1 MAFGYKEVATLK
13 RDTARS
19 PILLASDFPIL
30 RDSLKVHFEKASELE
45 LVACANNLEEV
56 IPLVDSCKP
65 KLVLLDLNIDLDDLC
80 SLLDKIHE
88 KNEARSLIMS
98 DDLESDLVMKVLRHG
113 ANGVVPRRTSSE
125 LFTKSITTV
134 LAGHFW
140 VSRAL
145 ITDFVQQI
153 RKNAGAEAQQPSVTP
168 AETIGVV
175 VPTANAISPRIEE
188 AETYRFGLTRREVQI
203 IGALADGQTNKD
215 IAGTLGISEAT
226 VKHHLT
232 NVYDKLGVYNRVELV
247 LFAVNHGL
255 CRTST
260 ISAVLPSTM

>member
-1 MAFGYKEVATLK
+1 LK
-13 RDTARS
+13 HDTARS

-45 LVACANNLEEV
+45 LVACANNQEEV
-56 IPLVDSCKP
+56 IPLVDSYKP

-98 DDLESDLVMKVLRHG
+98 DDLESDRVMKVLRHG
-113 ANGVVPRRTSSE
+113 ANGVVTRRTSPE

-140 VSRAL
+140 VSRAM
-145 ITDFVQQI
+145 ITDFVHQI
-153 RKNAGAEAQQPSVTP
+153 RKNAGAEVQKLSVTQ
-168 AETIGVV
+168 AEKVGVV
-175 VPTANAISPRIEE
+175 VPAVHAISARMEE
-188 AETYRFGLTRREVQI
+188 AETYRFGLTRREAQI
-203 IGALADGQTNKD
+203 IGALVDGQTNKD

-255 CRTST
+255 CRTKT
-260 ISAVLPSTM
+260 ISAVLPPAM

>member
-1 MAFGYKEVATLK
+1 LK
-13 RDTARS
+13 HDTARS

-45 LVACANNLEEV
+45 LVACANNQEEV

-88 KNEARSLIMS
+88 KSEARSLIMS
-98 DDLESDLVMKVLRHG
+98 DDLESDRVMKVLRHG
-113 ANGVVPRRTSSE
+113 ANGVVPRRTSPE

-140 VSRAL
+140 VSRAM
-145 ITDFVQQI
+145 ITDFVYQI
-153 RKNAGAEAQQPSVTP
+153 RKNTGAEVQKASVTQ
-168 AETIGVV
+168 AEKVGAI
-175 VPTANAISPRIEE
+175 PTANAVSPRMEE
-188 AETYRFGLTRREVQI
+188 VETYRFGLTRREAQI
-203 IGALADGQTNKD
+203 VGALVDGQTNKD
-215 IAGTLGISEAT
+215 IAGTFGISECT

-247 LFAVNHGL
+247 LFAMNHGL
-255 CRTST
+255 CGTNT
-260 ISAVLPSTM
+260 ISAVLPPAL

>member
-1 MAFGYKEVATLK
+1 MKH
-13 RDTARS
+13 DTARS

-45 LVACANNLEEV
+45 LVACANSQEEV

-98 DDLESDLVMKVLRHG
+98 DDLESDRVMKVLRHG
-113 ANGVVPRRTSSE
+113 AHGVVPRRTSPE

-140 VSRAL
+140 VSRAM
-145 ITDFVQQI
+145 ITDFVHQI
-153 RKNAGAEAQQPSVTP
+153 RKNAGAELQQPSVTP
-168 AETIGVV
+168 GETPGVA

-188 AETYRFGLTRREVQI
+188 AETCRFSLTRREAQI
-203 IGALADGQTNKD
+203 IGAVADGQTNKD
-215 IAGTLGISEAT
+215 IAVTLGISEAT

-255 CRTST
+255 CRPNA
-260 ISAVLPSTM
+260 IRAVLPPAM

>member
-1 MAFGYKEVATLK
+1 MAGYKEVATLK
-13 RDTARS
+13 HDTARS

-45 LVACANNLEEV
+45 LVACANSQEEV

-98 DDLESDLVMKVLRHG
+98 DDLESDRVMKVLRHG
-113 ANGVVPRRTSSE
+113 ANGVVPRRTSPE
-125 LFTKSITTV
+125 LFSKSITTV

-140 VSRAL
+140 VSRAM
-145 ITDFVQQI
+145 ISDFVNQI
-153 RKNAGAEAQQPSVTP
+153 RKNAGAEVQEPSVTQ
-168 AETIGVV
+168 AEKAV
-175 VPTANAISPRIEE
+175 AARMEE
-188 AETYRFGLTRREVQI
+188 AEASRFGLTRREVQI
-203 IGALADGQTNKD
+203 IGALVDGQTNKD

-255 CRTST
+255 CRTNT
-260 ISAVLPSTM
+260 ISAVLPPAM